1 MQNKNANVKYEQ
13 RIGDILYDVH
23 FKATRDKNNKF
34 TAELILELTIG
45 CYRYSFYST
54 TK

>member
-23 FKATRDKNNKF
+23 FKAIRDKKNKF

-45 CYRYSFYST
+45 CYRYNFCST